1 MSSSEEQAELIYQ
14 ALDGYLNSLCLESLM
29 HGLYTAVLL
38 SGLSNMLFN
47 KRGRNRLF
55 MAVIIA
61 VLYSFETVHLGVR
74 WYWVRQAFIVNGDSR
89 TAIFES
95 FLSQDYQWMWAV
107 SGVFAS
113 LNILIAD
120 CVLIWRA
127 WVVWDRNYK
136 IVVVPIIG
144 AILEIIFDGFF
155 LYQDIGH
162 TSSTSLSN
170 WGPDAVDWGTAY
182 FTMSLITTV
191 LSTCLVV
198 FRIAAMGRGASHAVS
213 LRSYRGVIEIVIE
226 SAALYAVSL
235 IIFLA
240 FFIRDDPRSVYPQA
254 ILNSVTGIA
263 PTLIVARV
271 ASGRARPDESWATN
285 SSATVT
291 SYFSRRSRGNDRIS
305 LPLNITMKTSTDVA
319 LDVINDSDLATW
331 KVHGLPGDA
340 ASSRISH

>member
-1 MSSSEEQAELIYQ
+1 MSSSEEQAKLIYQ

-29 HGLYTAVLL
+29 HGVYTAVLL

-47 KRGRNRLF
+47 RRGRNRLF
-55 MAVIIA
+55 MAAIIA

-95 FLSQDYQWMWAV
+95 FLNSDYQWMWAV

-155 LYQDIGH
+155 LYQDIA
-162 TSSTSLSN
+162 T
-170 WGPDAVDWGTAY
+170 WGPDAVDWGIAY

-191 LSTCLVV
+191 LST
-198 FRIAAMGRGASHAVS
+198 FHAVS

-226 SAALYAVSL
+226 SAALYAVTL

-240 FFIRDDPRSVYPQA
+240 FFARDDPRSVYPQA
-254 ILNSVTGIA
+254 ILNTVTGIA

-305 LPLNITMKTSTDVA
+305 LPHRTDVA
-319 LDVINDSDLATW
+319 LDVIKDSDLATW

-340 ASSRISH
+340 ASSR

>member
-1 MSSSEEQAELIYQ
+1 
-14 ALDGYLNSLCLESLM
+14 
-29 HGLYTAVLL
+29 
-38 SGLSNMLFN
+38 
-47 KRGRNRLF
+47 
-55 MAVIIA
+55 MAAIIG

-89 TAIFES
+89 MAIYQS
-95 FLSQDYQWMWAV
+95 FLNEDYRWMWAV

-113 LNILIAD
+113 MNILIAD

-127 WVVWDRNYK
+127 WVVWDRNFK
-136 IVVVPIIG
+136 IVVIPIIG

-162 TSSTSLSN
+162 TSSSSLSN

-198 FRIAAMGRGASHAVS
+198 FRIATMGRGANHAVS

-240 FFIRDDPRSVYPQA
+240 FFARDDARSV
-254 ILNSVTGIA
+254 VGIA

-285 SSATVT
+285 SSAT
-291 SYFSRRSRGNDRIS
+291 GNDRIS

-319 LDVINDSDLATW
+319 LDVVTDRDLATW
-331 KVHGLPGDA
+331 KVHELPGDA